1 MMFKEVEGLWHEQF
15 GGTLP
20 TEGFSRSDVEL
31 PGHGIEFGLSKAGE
45 IHLRGNTEG
54 PLAKREPLWQ
64 HFSGVTCRT
73 QRAQNAPLSMNGQNA
88 VERTTMGDKKV
99 PLSPTRRR
107 EARTRK
113 NIASV
118 LSSLRIKRALSLD
131 ALARR
136 AQITPVRLERIECG
150 TGALYLDDLF
160 GLAKAF
166 RLRPSTLMRR
176 IADAVSPPPDT
187 LTRQSSEGH
196 S

>member
-1 MMFKEVEGLWHEQF
+1 
-15 GGTLP
+15 
-20 TEGFSRSDVEL
+20 
-31 PGHGIEFGLSKAGE
+31 
-45 IHLRGNTEG
+45 
-54 PLAKREPLWQ
+54 
-64 HFSGVTCRT
+64 
-73 QRAQNAPLSMNGQNA
+73 
-88 VERTTMGDKKV
+88 MGDKKV

-113 NIASV
+113 KIASV

-196 S
+196 SVR